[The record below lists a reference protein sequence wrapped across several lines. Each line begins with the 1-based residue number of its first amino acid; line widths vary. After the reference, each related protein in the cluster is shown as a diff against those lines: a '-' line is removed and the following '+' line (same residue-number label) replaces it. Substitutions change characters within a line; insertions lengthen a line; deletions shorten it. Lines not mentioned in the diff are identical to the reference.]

1 MASGFYEPVPLTSDD
16 QPNEGGA
23 TRMKR
28 PPLSRA
34 ICLSMILALS
44 FAVSASGQKSK
55 KKDAATGTPVLWQDP
70 GDISTRDLFLGP
82 GGQEMQPDL
91 SHVTFIEDQ
100 TGGYSKKYRVQDGA
114 GRTWVAKIDKE
125 AQPETA
131 ATRLLW
137 AIGYKTEITY
147 LVPEVTIEGKGTFKN
162 VRFEARPKGVKR
174 LENWMWATNPFA
186 GSREFQGLKVM
197 MLIFDN
203 WDIKDENNR
212 VLRVRN
218 KDGDGDDELQY
229 IISDLGGTFGK
240 TGGALSR
247 SRNEPEDY
255 AKAKFVKGVKHGVVE
270 FSYHGKRGDL
280 FKNITVEQARWV
292 GEMLSHLSDQQI
304 NDAFRAA
311 NYSPETIRLLAQAF
325 KNRITEL
332 TTLPQ

>member
-1 MASGFYEPVPLTSDD
+1 
-16 QPNEGGA
+16 
-23 TRMKR
+23 MKR
-28 PPLSRA
+28 QLLARA
-34 ICLSMILALS
+34 ICLSIILTLS
-44 FAVSASGQKSK
+44 FSAFAEDKHSK
-55 KKDAATGTPVLWQDP
+55 KKKADGTPVLWQDT
-70 GDISTRDLFLGP
+70 GDINSRDLFNGP

-91 SHVTFIEDQ
+91 SHVTFISNE

-114 GRTWVAKIDKE
+114 GRTWVAKVDKE

-147 LVPEVTIEGKGTFKN
+147 LVPEVTIEGKGAFRN

-174 LENWMWATNPFA
+174 LDNWMWATNRFA
-186 GSREFQGLKVM
+186 GSRELQGLKVM

-212 VLRVRN
+212 VLRVRHA
-218 KDGDGDDELQY
+218 DGGDEELQY
-229 IISDLGGTFGK
+229 VISDLGGTFGK

-247 SRNEPEDY
+247 TRNEPGDY
-255 AKAKFVKGVKHGVVE
+255 AKAKFIKGVKHGVVE

-292 GEMLSHLSDQQI
+292 GDMLSRLSDKQI

-311 NYSPETIRLLAQAF
+311 NYSAEEISLLSQAF
-325 KNRITEL
+325 KSRVTEL